1 MTLSQSV
8 LESELAVL
16 MDPDDVGFIGF
27 PASAAIAAGNFAT
40 AYDRY
45 ANNTSGFG
53 ASQAT
58 DTSGDSAVSTN
69 KAGFESA
76 LGFAQ
81 PGTAA
86 GTAAEFGAAVAAF
99 WAGATFGIGS
109 IGCLAGD
116 SCACANVGG
125 TGLFAVKASS
135 VVSAVNSAPLI
146 SALTTELE
154 IESLDGAAK
163 AAAIAADLHVATTS
177 DVTVLITGLDTTT
190 PTPLPITNTC
200 QVL

>member
-16 MDPDDVGFIGF
+16 MDPDDVGFVGF

-45 ANNTSGFG
+45 VNNTSGFG
-53 ASQAT
+53 ASQAA
-58 DTSGDSAVSTN
+58 DTSGDAVVSTN

-86 GTAAEFGAAVAAF
+86 GTAAEFGAALVAF
-99 WAGATFGIGS
+99 WSGAAFGIGS
-109 IGCLAGD
+109 IGCLADGD
-116 SCACANVGG
+116 CACANVGG
-125 TGLFAVKASS
+125 TGLFSVKASS
-135 VVSAVNSAPLI
+135 VVTAIDSASLI
-146 SALTTELE
+146 SALTAELGAA
-154 IESLDGAAK
+154 SLDGAAK
-163 AAAIAADLHVATTS
+163 AAAIAADLHAATVS
-177 DVTVLITGLDTTT
+177 DVTVLITGLDTTA

-200 QVL
+200 QVA